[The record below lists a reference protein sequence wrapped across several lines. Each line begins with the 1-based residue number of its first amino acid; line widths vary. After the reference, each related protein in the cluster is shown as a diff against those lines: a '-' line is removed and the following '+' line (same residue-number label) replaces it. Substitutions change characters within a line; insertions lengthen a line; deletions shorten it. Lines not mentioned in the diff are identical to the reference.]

1 MTERNSFF
9 YIDPFEV
16 DMLFNQFFEGETEK
30 EITTEVQSIV
40 RGEAQLHTP
49 NFFGALIESQIGG
62 EGETGKSVIEKLRIE
77 TSLSDKIAFLQEKYP
92 LSVLDGTICDGE
104 IVCFQEYLTLRTID
118 VENHRFENFDG
129 LYDFEYKI
137 NRLRTHDCI
146 FSFEK
151 NRLALCDMGYEEKNQ
166 EVSTIKIRM
175 SSSKVVKD
183 IQHYSKKIQEYTPF
197 LFYVLGEANR
207 IKNGFAIKPF
217 VVWRNSRK

>member
-1 MTERNSFF
+1 MTVFF
-9 YIDPFEV
+9 
-16 DMLFNQFFEGETEK
+16 LLK
-30 EITTEVQSIV
+30 
-40 RGEAQLHTP
+40 
-49 NFFGALIESQIGG
+49 
-62 EGETGKSVIEKLRIE
+62 
-77 TSLSDKIAFLQEKYP
+77 
-92 LSVLDGTICDGE
+92 
-104 IVCFQEYLTLRTID
+104 
-118 VENHRFENFDG
+118 
-129 LYDFEYKI
+129 
-137 NRLRTHDCI
+137 
-146 FSFEK
+146 K